1 MYFFVLVVWKGEFRL
16 RLISVIDSLV
26 LAWRG
31 RPGFQVTKFQQVVS
45 SGESR
50 GGTRG
55 GSRPPLFL
63 DQTEAR
69 SAEIFFFETGPLVL
83 IQEKMIYLILSCLI
97 SGSEWPGPHF
107 NISRS
112 GSGTGQFPRSGT
124 PGRPRLF
131 ERLESA
137 IHRINSLSSGQTN
150 RPLPSNRKPHFQNKA
165 KCTTFLV
172 KMSFIC
178 IRIKNHFHSKG
189 WALNL
194 VLIQRPGRTR
204 KFPIALSSG

>member
-1 MYFFVLVVWKGEFRL
+1 MYFFVLAVLKGGFRL

-45 SGESR
+45 SGGSR

-55 GSRPPLFL
+55 GAAPPLFL
-63 DQTEAR
+63 DQTEALR
-69 SAEIFFFETGPLVL
+69 AEKYF
-83 IQEKMIYLILSCLI
+83 
-97 SGSEWPGPHF
+97 WRPGPSPLSKREWSTSFSLALSQDLNDRAPTYFKVWIRHW
-107 NISRS
+107 SVSPVRDS
-112 GSGTGQFPRSGT
+112 WST
-124 PGRPRLF
+124 PVVRK
-131 ERLESA
+131 LESA

-150 RPLPSNRKPHFQNKA
+150 RPLPSNKNTHFQNKA

-178 IRIKNHFHSKG
+178 TEPRFDSEARENSEKAHCVIQ
-189 WALNL
+189 WV
-194 VLIQRPGRTR
+194 VLSNFWTAGPGD
-204 KFPIALSSG
+204 